1 MLPAVW
7 SATDITVILGHFL
20 PFYSLLTPKFKSWE
34 KCKQNPGYIIL
45 LHLSDINEDHTMYG
59 SWDMRH
65 DGQSF
70 WSFWAIFCPLTLLTT
85 WKSKFSKNEKNPGD
99 IIILHLFTT
108 NDNHMMYDFWDT
120 VRGRPNFFL
129 VWTIIFCTHCQPE
142 KSKFQKN
149 EKKKQKQKNKTK
161 Q

>member
-1 MLPAVW
+1 MLPEVW

-20 PFYSLLTPKFKSWE
+20 PFYPLLTPKIKSWK
-34 KCKQNPGYIIL
+34 KCKQNPGDTIL
-45 LHLSDINEDHTMYG
+45 LHLSGINEDHTMYG

-70 WSFWAIFCPLTLLTT
+70 WSFWAIFCPLTLLTIR
-85 WKSKFSKNEKNPGD
+85 KSKFSKNENLGD

-120 VRGRPNFFL
+120 VRGRQNFLL
-129 VWTIIFCTHCQPE
+129 VWTIIFCTPLSTR
-142 KSKFQKN
+142 KMKISKKW
-149 EKKKQKQKNKTK
+149 KKQNKTK